1 MRAPMRRANCLIVG
15 RVMYLVVW
23 APLGGRFCIG
33 RFLVRKF
40 VWRFVWVVF
49 GGRFWVM
56 ILYGRFLPLTLPPK
70 DTVKVIRATKPPG
83 ACP

>member
-40 VWRFVWVVF
+40 VWRFCMGGFWWTVLGDDFVWAVF
-49 GGRFWVM
+49 A
-56 ILYGRFLPLTLPPK
+56 PNLTP
-70 DTVKVIRATKPPG
+70 
-83 ACP
+83 